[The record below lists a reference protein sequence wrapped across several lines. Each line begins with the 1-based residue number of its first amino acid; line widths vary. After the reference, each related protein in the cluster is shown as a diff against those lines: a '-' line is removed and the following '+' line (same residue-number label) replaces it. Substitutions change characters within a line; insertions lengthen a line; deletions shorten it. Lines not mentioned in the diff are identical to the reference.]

1 MVVFFKLIEI
11 ENEIYELQQK
21 RDNISKQEFYFLNDD
36 ICKKLNN
43 LENERLKLFKTIKFI
58 L

>member
-11 ENEIYELQQK
+11 ENEIYELNQK
-21 RDNISKQEFYFLNDD
+21 RDNISKWEFHFLNDD
-36 ICKKLNN
+36 INKKLDN
-43 LENERLKLFKTIKFI
+43 LENERLKLFKTVKFI